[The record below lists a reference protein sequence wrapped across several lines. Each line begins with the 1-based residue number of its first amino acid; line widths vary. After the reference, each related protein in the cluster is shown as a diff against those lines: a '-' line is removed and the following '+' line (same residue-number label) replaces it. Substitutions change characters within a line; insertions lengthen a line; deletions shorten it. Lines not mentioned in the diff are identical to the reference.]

1 MKILSVSLHLLVS
14 LCSFNRHCTSLPL
27 LCCNQPRANAT
38 SFRTQAVWS
47 VDTTLSFWAV
57 APRDTR
63 VVRLARHALAR
74 FAESGEA
81 CCHPGEAGIRRS
93 VLPAAAGKCERVPPN
108 HYGRQLRQTQNCER
122 AAAGSEW
129 PTAGSAIA
137 HPGSQFPVRAAY
149 PAAAIISTMLY
160 LTYRMGAT

>member
-1 MKILSVSLHLLVS
+1 LCPSAHSIGTAPPCLYYVVTSRVQTPLHS
-14 LCSFNRHCTSLPL
+14 EHR
-27 LCCNQPRANAT
+27 Q
-38 SFRTQAVWS
+38 WS